1 MACTAGWGKHLYSR
15 ERGDR
20 TAVPVLLPFCLRSG
34 GRDRHR
40 GRSWSRSA
48 RGCGSSCWRC
58 QGRCVCCTR
67 GRPDIFQLRVIEA
80 EVGVVLCLNLLQAH
94 VAIVHFLRGPGCIG
108 ASNRVHLV
116 GHLLANALQLD
127 SASQQPWESD
137 MGVRYGRAAQ
147 KIGQALACIY
157 PGELYIIEIAEVL
170 FDALQHLES
179 HVAEV
184 AHVRRHV
191 AGALRAQ
198 HGAR

>member
-1 MACTAGWGKHLYSR
+1 MHRHRTNSGLLEDSLFLLGRQVFGKDSASWLGHDGRCLIVRCLYSR

-116 GHLLANALQLD
+116 GHLLANALQ
-127 SASQQPWESD
+127 
-137 MGVRYGRAAQ
+137 
-147 KIGQALACIY
+147 